1 MDTKKL
7 IENII
12 EDLVND
18 VPISK
23 IMLKAQTIAY
33 SLNNAEFKEWIDHE
47 QNGYP
52 STKMIPEYRVIPC
65 SLKVNIALP
74 FQQIMR
80 NYHIPVDFIVDK
92 QDREYLK
99 VARLTESITS
109 LENMIT
115 NIDDEKSLV
124 LMVPGGLWRSINKCI
139 VSDGEV
145 IAAYQEITPS
155 SINGIVDSFKSKLL
169 NFFLELSEQMKI
181 DLSVMTNRE
190 KIANIMNQT
199 INAGVYSNKGDVSIA
214 NSTIIGGQN
223 NRVSIPQELKCEIE
237 SVLRQVEELKQN
249 IDADEQDIAEVVL
262 EIRSELE
269 NVSPS
274 KRLLKRGMQALKS
287 FQGVIAEKTIEYG
300 IDQILMQLT

>member
-74 FQQIMR
+74 FKQIMR
-80 NYHIPVDFIVDK
+80 NYHIPVDLIEDK

-99 VARLTESITS
+99 VARLTESLTS
-109 LENMIT
+109 LANMTI
-115 NIDDEKSLV
+115 NLDDEKSLV

-169 NFFLELSEQMKI
+169 KFFLELSAQIQI
-181 DLSVMTNRE
+181 DLDVITNRE

-223 NRVSIPQELKCEIE
+223 NSVSIPQELKCEIE

-262 EIRSELE
+262 EIRSELK
-269 NVSPS
+269 NASPS

-287 FQGVIAEKTIEYG
+287 FQGIIAEKAIEYG

>member
-1 MDTKKL
+1 MDAKKL

-33 SLNNAEFKEWIDHE
+33 SLNNAEFKEWIDYE

-52 STKMIPEYRVIPC
+52 NTKMIPEYRVIPC

-74 FQQIMR
+74 FNQIMR
-80 NYHIPVDFIVDK
+80 NYHIPVDFITDK
-92 QDREYLK
+92 QEREYLK

-109 LENMIT
+109 LENMTI
-115 NIDDEKSLV
+115 NVDDEKSLV

-139 VSDGEV
+139 VNNGEI

-169 NFFLELSEQMKI
+169 KFFLELSVQIQI
-181 DLSVMTNRE
+181 DLDVITNRE
-190 KIANIMNQT
+190 KITNIMNQT
-199 INAGVYSNKGDVSIA
+199 INTGVYNTGGDVSVA
-214 NSTIIGGQN
+214 NSTIIGGYN
-223 NRVSIPQELKCEIE
+223 SSVSISQDLRHEIE
-237 SVLRQVEELKQN
+237 SVLGQIEELKQN
-249 IDADEQDIAEVVL
+249 IDADEEDVAEVVMD
-262 EIRSELE
+262 IRSELE
-269 NVSPS
+269 NGTPS

-287 FQGVIAEKTIEYG
+287 FNSVVAEKAIEYG
-300 IDQILMQLT
+300 IDQILTQLT

>member
-52 STKMIPEYRVIPC
+52 NNKSIPEYRVISC
-65 SLKVNIALP
+65 SLKVDIALP
-74 FQQIMR
+74 FQRIYR
-80 NYHIPVDFIVDK
+80 NYLIPADIIQNK
-92 QDREYLK
+92 QDRDFLR
-99 VARLTESITS
+99 VARLTESISS

-115 NIDDEKSLV
+115 DLDDQKTLAM
-124 LMVPGGLWRSINKCI
+124 LVPGFLWSSINKCLD
-139 VSDGEV
+139 SDANI
-145 IAAYQEITPS
+145 IAACQEISPS
-155 SINGIVDSFKSKLL
+155 SVKGVVDSFKSKLL
-169 NFFLELSEQMKI
+169 KFFLELSEQMKI
-181 DLSVMTNRE
+181 DLNVMTNRE

-223 NRVSIPQELKCEIE
+223 NSVSIPQELKCEIE

-287 FQGVIAEKTIEYG
+287 FQGVIAEKAIEYG
-300 IDQILMQLT
+300 IDQIVMQLT

>member
-33 SLNNAEFKEWIDHE
+33 SLNNTEFKEWIDHE

-52 STKMIPEYRVIPC
+52 NNKSILEYRVIPC
-65 SLKVNIALP
+65 SLKVDIALP
-74 FQQIMR
+74 FQRIYR
-80 NYHIPVDFIVDK
+80 NYLIPVDLI
-92 QDREYLK
+92 QSESEREFLRF
-99 VARLTESITS
+99 ARLTESISS

-115 NIDDEKSLV
+115 DLDKQKTFAML
-124 LMVPGGLWRSINKCI
+124 VPGFFWPSINKCLD
-139 VSDGEV
+139 SDASI
-145 IAAYQEITPS
+145 IAACQEISPS
-155 SINGIVDSFKSKLL
+155 SIKGVLDSFKSKLL
-169 NFFLELSEQMKI
+169 KFFLELSAQMEI
-181 DLSVMTNRE
+181 DLNIMTNRE
-190 KIANIMNQT
+190 KIATIMNQT

-223 NRVSIPQELKCEIE
+223 NSVSISLELKSEIE

-249 IDADEQDIAEVVL
+249 IDADEQDIVEVVL

-269 NVSPS
+269 NASPS

-287 FQGVIAEKTIEYG
+287 FQGVIAEKAIEYG

>member
-1 MDTKKL
+1 MDAKKL

-33 SLNNAEFKEWIDHE
+33 SLNNADFKDWIDHE

-52 STKMIPEYRVIPC
+52 NNKSIPEYRVISC
-65 SLKVNIALP
+65 SLKVDISLP
-74 FQQIMR
+74 FQRIYR
-80 NYHIPVDFIVDK
+80 NYLIPVDLI
-92 QDREYLK
+92 QNEREREFLRF
-99 VARLTESITS
+99 ARLTESISS

-115 NIDDEKSLV
+115 DFDNQKTLA
-124 LMVPGGLWRSINKCI
+124 LLVPGFLWSSINKCLDCNASI
-139 VSDGEV
+139 
-145 IAAYQEITPS
+145 IAACQEISPS
-155 SINGIVDSFKSKLL
+155 SIKGVLDSFKSKLL
-169 NFFLELSEQMKI
+169 KFFLELSVQMEI
-181 DLSVMTNRE
+181 DLNIMTNCE
-190 KIANIMNQT
+190 KIATIMNQT

-214 NSTIIGGQN
+214 NSTIVGEQN
-223 NRVSIPQELKCEIE
+223 NSVSISQELKSEIE

-269 NVSPS
+269 NAFPS

-300 IDQILMQLT
+300 IDQILMRLT